1 MAKSTYFTM
10 FGNAKPVSD
19 NRTKERRA
27 KNGRVELTR
36 LDEE

>member
-1 MAKSTYFTM
+1 VAKITYLTL

-19 NRTKERRA
+19 NRTEERRA

-36 LDEE
+36 LDDE